1 LCLMVYSGG
10 LGKGRCFRPAAAFPG
25 SKKLMQINLMPD
37 LSLLAVM
44 VIFILEYIIVS
55 RYFLRP
61 INDVLESREA
71 EARSAQETYE
81 QSLGRFNEET
91 NRIEQRLHEAKRE
104 AAQVREK
111 FRSDAGTHRASL
123 VEKTTAEAQ
132 EIVADADERLSR
144 DVKEAREKLARDA
157 ESLARLAAERILG
170 RPL

>member
-1 LCLMVYSGG
+1 MVYSGG
-10 LGKGRCFRPAAAFPG
+10 LGKGRCCRPAAAFPG

-91 NRIEQRLHEAKRE
+91 NRIEQTLHEAKRE

-132 EIVADADERLSR
+132 EIVADADQRLSR

>member
-1 LCLMVYSGG
+1 
-10 LGKGRCFRPAAAFPG
+10 
-25 SKKLMQINLMPD
+25 MQINLMPD

-61 INDVLESREA
+61 INDVLESRES
-71 EARSAQETYE
+71 EARSAQEIYE
-81 QSLGRFNEET
+81 KSLGRFNEET
-91 NRIEQRLHEAKRE
+91 NRIEQTLHEAKRE

-111 FRSDAGTHRASL
+111 FRSDAGAHRASL
-123 VEKTTAEAQ
+123 VEKTTGEAQ
-132 EIVADADERLSR
+132 KLVSEADQRLSR
-144 DVKEAREKLARDA
+144 DVVEARAKLARDA

>member
-1 LCLMVYSGG
+1 MVYSGG
-10 LGKGRCFRPAAAFPG
+10 LGKGRCCRPAAAFPG
-25 SKKLMQINLMPD
+25 SKKRMQINLMPD

-71 EARSAQETYE
+71 EARSAQEIYE
-81 QSLGRFNEET
+81 QSLGRFNDET
-91 NRIEQRLHEAKRE
+91 NRIEQTLHEAKRD

-111 FRSDAGTHRASL
+111 FRSDAGAHRASL
-123 VEKTTAEAQ
+123 VEKTTGEAQKLVAEA
-132 EIVADADERLSR
+132 DKRLSR
-144 DVKEAREKLARDA
+144 DVVEARAKLAHEA

-170 RPL
+170 RSL

>member
-1 LCLMVYSGG
+1 
-10 LGKGRCFRPAAAFPG
+10 
-25 SKKLMQINLMPD
+25 MQINLTPD

-44 VIFILEYIIVS
+44 VIFILEYFVVT

-71 EARSAQETYE
+71 EAKSAQEIYE

-91 NRIEQRLHEAKRE
+91 NRIEQRLHEARRE
-104 AAQVREK
+104 AAQLREK
-111 FRSDAGTHRASL
+111 FRADAATHRGSL
-123 VEKTTAEAQ
+123 VEKTTADAQ
-132 EIVADADERLSR
+132 KLVSDADQRLSR
-144 DVKEAREKLARDA
+144 DVKEAREKISRDA